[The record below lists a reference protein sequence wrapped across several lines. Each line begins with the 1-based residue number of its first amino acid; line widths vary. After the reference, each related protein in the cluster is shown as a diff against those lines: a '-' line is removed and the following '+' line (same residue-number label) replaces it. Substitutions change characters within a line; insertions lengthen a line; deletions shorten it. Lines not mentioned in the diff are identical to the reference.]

1 VQILGVERLI
11 TEHLG
16 LTVWT
21 QRPSEKVKILK
32 LWVLVLRPI
41 WKRCS
46 PRNLTSNVRININIC
61 IKISFCISRAF
72 QPLHY
77 RAVASELW
85 GQGVHCSPQVQDLY
99 PMYPPSQ
106 RCGLCQ
112 NFKQTILTTGL
123 YNVRTNLYPP
133 HLRKRSDA
141 PATLLATPTCSLEC
155 YCTGQSRRVLTHN
168 GPVLSRPLSTLAY
181 TVNCP
186 CNSGHEICK

>member
-1 VQILGVERLI
+1 VQILGVERFI

-46 PRNLTSNVRININIC
+46 PRNLISNVRININIC
-61 IKISFCISRAF
+61 IKISFCFSRAL
-72 QPLHY
+72 QPLQY
-77 RAVASELW
+77 PAVASELW

-106 RCGLCQ
+106 RCGICK
-112 NFKQTILTTGL
+112 NFKQTILTTRL

-133 HLRKRSDA
+133 LTKTFRRA
-141 PATLLATPTCSLEC
+141 CYPASNTDLQP
-155 YCTGQSRRVLTHN
+155 RVLLY
-168 GPVLSRPLSTLAY
+168 GPTTQSVHSQWRSSQPTAINTRLYSQLSVQLRS
-181 TVNCP
+181 
-186 CNSGHEICK
+186 